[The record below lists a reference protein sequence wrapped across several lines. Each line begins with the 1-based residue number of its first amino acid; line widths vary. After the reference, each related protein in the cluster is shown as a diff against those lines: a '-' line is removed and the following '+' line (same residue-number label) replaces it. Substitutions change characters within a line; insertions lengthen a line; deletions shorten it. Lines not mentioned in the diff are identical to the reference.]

1 MALTMTE
8 PLNPSPE
15 IGTRL
20 ILASEEFLER
30 IGTRTERG
38 DRITAE
44 WGEPD
49 DRGWYTPIFTAHA
62 DDNLIAEATAHA
74 DAQASRALRAA
85 RFVAEHWRDETLAH
99 QTPYMALTT
108 HPLAMVLAAMDGETD
123 PVHVGLN
130 ESAHEAFRRVLEGE
144 TT

>member
-1 MALTMTE
+1 MTE
-8 PLNPSPE
+8 PLNPSPP

-20 ILASEEFLER
+20 ILASEGFLER

-38 DRITAE
+38 DKITAE

-74 DAQASRALRAA
+74 DAQASLARLRAEELERALRGLLNDVEPVDHSCEPTACPM
-85 RFVAEHWRDETLAH
+85 AEA
-99 QTPYMALTT
+99 
-108 HPLAMVLAAMDGETD
+108 
-123 PVHVGLN
+123 
-130 ESAHEAFRRVLEGE
+130 RRVLEGE
-144 TT
+144 TP